1 MCVCA
6 WAVWRP
12 LELTSVFAGCHDT
25 RIQQHCRVYGPI
37 SPSFPERG
45 TFAACMLNGK
55 GKAGHTWTH
64 ETKCFN
70 LDDQDFFSSNCHLN
84 SEPRAIVVSSSPD
97 RLHGLPGNISR
108 FFFPFL
114 NFLSLK
120 FHLKCLCFAQFE
132 IALENNT
139 WCCLRA
145 EKYFEELEPASV
157 CVCARAHSIK
167 MADCR
172 RFDKYFVPFSY
183 PSLPSFWVISRY
195 ADWLQCTSFRS
206 NLWCQN
212 FIHSH
217 WGFFLFILV

>member
-1 MCVCA
+1 MTRGFNSIVECTDQLAHHSQNVEHSLLVCWTGKEKPA
-6 WAVWRP
+6 
-12 LELTSVFAGCHDT
+12 T
-25 RIQQHCRVYGPI
+25 R
-37 SPSFPERG
+37 
-45 TFAACMLNGK
+45 
-55 GKAGHTWTH
+55 GHTRPSVSISMIKTFSLQTAIWTV
-64 ETKCFN
+64 N
-70 LDDQDFFSSNCHLN
+70 LVQLWFHHHQTAYMVYLVIYHVFF
-84 SEPRAIVVSSSPD
+84 P
-97 RLHGLPGNISR
+97 
-108 FFFPFL
+108 PFL
-114 NFLSLK
+114 NLILSVK